1 MDYTK
6 EDTFSIDLGNISC
19 DTSMS
24 STGIAWDPHYGAI
37 PSITISPNTWPSNS
51 AGHWTIDDSRLLAP
65 NSAKIQLTGEN
76 ADIEINGRS
85 VMQILDGIESRLG
98 LLHTREDLEN
108 EWSELKALGDRYRE
122 MVRNIE
128 EKSKMWDTLKKMP
141 PPEIK

>member
-6 EDTFSIDLGNISC
+6 EDCFSIDIGNIAYDS
-19 DTSMS
+19 SMS

-37 PSITISPNTWPSNS
+37 PSITVSPNTWSTTS
-51 AGHWTIDDSRLLAP
+51 ADQWLIDDSRILAP

-108 EWSELKALGDRYRE
+108 EWSELRALGDRYRE